1 MRAAVFCGTSLS
13 HADAARVLDAEYL
26 PPVGKGDVDRLLA
39 RPGRPEMIGIV
50 DGRFFQSLSISPK
63 EILRAL
69 DAGVAVYGSSS
80 MGALRGVECA
90 PYGMVGIGAIFDAFR
105 SGETDEDD
113 EVAITYSTETLEP
126 LSEPLINLRFAIAAA
141 VRAGSAT
148 PELGER
154 FLRVAKE
161 MYFPR
166 RSAAAVLNV
175 LRRDVPATEVDAL
188 AAYLRTSAPDTKRA
202 DALLLL
208 ERMGRDLAAGQPPAG
223 VRA

>member
-1 MRAAVFCGTSLS
+1 MRAVVFCGPSLS

-26 PPVGKGDVDRLLA
+26 PPVGKGDLDRLLA
-39 RPGRPEMIGIV
+39 EPRRPDLIGIV

-80 MGALRGVECA
+80 MGALRGAECA
-90 PYGMVGIGAIFDAFR
+90 PYGMIGIGAIFEAFR

-113 EVAITYSTETLEP
+113 EVAIIYSTETLEP
-126 LSEPLINLRFAIAAA
+126 LSEPLINMRFAVVAA
-141 VRAGSAT
+141 VRAGAAT
-148 PELGER
+148 PELGQR

-161 MYFPR
+161 IYFPQ
-166 RSAAAVLNV
+166 RSVTAVV
-175 LRRDVPATEVDAL
+175 SALRQDVPTAEVDAL

-208 ERMGRDLAAGQPPAG
+208 ERMGADMVAGRVPA
-223 VRA
+223 VAHR

>member
-13 HADAARVLDAEYL
+13 HAAAARVLDAEYL

-39 RPGRPEMIGIV
+39 RPRPPEMIGIV

-90 PYGMVGIGAIFDAFR
+90 PYGMVGIGAIFEAFR

-141 VRAGSAT
+141 VRAGATT

-166 RSAAAVLNV
+166 RSAAAVLHA
-175 LRRDVPATEVDAL
+175 LRRDVPATELDAL
-188 AAYLRTSAPDTKRA
+188 AAYLRTSALGVRRA